1 MITESSFSDKS
12 QKYFERFLKE
22 QVFHITPVNK
32 KNYSKL
38 MESIHLIID
47 SIFETVTE
55 NSQADNGNAKTI
67 IGKCMGLLSMLV
79 KCNGLLISQDQ
90 LVSLQP
96 YFTDETLTG
105 DSLCY
110 YTLQIFR
117 LTLPNMKALKPNFVV
132 ACKKSL
138 LKRLTKFNVRE
149 LDEAMPCMWFLCS
162 YDDDTSV
169 LAKAC
174 ISSTRLI
181 RQYLGEIKK
190 KPDMKPDGRLQR
202 LVFLLGN
209 FGRHCNFENHKDMF
223 LAAEIGM
230 RDGESVVSL
239 IVKHL
244 ICFCGN
250 NAAVQLK
257 RIAIKNLINVCIST
271 PKLFLS
277 PQILKIMDS
286 AFKEESDISLQ
297 DAVINEL
304 GTFLEL
310 EEKKTIERNGLDNK
324 DSKTVEL
331 DVQKLSV

>member
-1 MITESSFSDKS
+1 
-12 QKYFERFLKE
+12 
-22 QVFHITPVNK
+22 
-32 KNYSKL
+32 
-38 MESIHLIID
+38 
-47 SIFETVTE
+47 
-55 NSQADNGNAKTI
+55 
-67 IGKCMGLLSMLV
+67 
-79 KCNGLLISQDQ
+79 
-90 LVSLQP
+90 
-96 YFTDETLTG
+96 
-105 DSLCY
+105 
-110 YTLQIFR
+110 
-117 LTLPNMKALKPNFVV
+117 
-132 ACKKSL
+132 
-138 LKRLTKFNVRE
+138 
-149 LDEAMPCMWFLCS
+149 
-162 YDDDTSV
+162 
-169 LAKAC
+169 
-174 ISSTRLI
+174 
-181 RQYLGEIKK
+181 
-190 KPDMKPDGRLQR
+190 
-202 LVFLLGN
+202 
-209 FGRHCNFENHKDMF
+209 MF

-331 DVQKLSV
+331 DVQVFHGRSASYVNDGICASLVQRYLPHVLRNCLYDQDEHSLKAIQFLQLIVRVGFANPKLCIPTIIALESSNVLLIRQVALTMHEDLFDKHESLIESSYVDGLKMAVSYRKKFVGGKNLIHETGFLKNFVKVSHSDSKTTSTKKFLKMLWRPLNTLDTEDVFEKSQQELADVRDYLYFIVANFSGVTLKNQDENKVPKRKIIQS